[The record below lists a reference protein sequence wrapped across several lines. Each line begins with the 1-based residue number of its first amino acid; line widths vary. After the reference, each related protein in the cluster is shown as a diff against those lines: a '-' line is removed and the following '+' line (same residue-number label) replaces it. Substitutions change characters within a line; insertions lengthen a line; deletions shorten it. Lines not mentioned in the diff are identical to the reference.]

1 MTNAP
6 ALEGSERRVFAV
18 PLVAQVIVDVRTRD
32 LDKPF
37 DYLVPERLDGRI
49 QAGHRVY
56 VPFARQH
63 VQGFVLVVRREER
76 INRDLKEVAAVLDEL
91 PLFSP
96 TLLELAKYMRT
107 RTLCTWLSAL
117 QAMVPGAYRARGVRR
132 YLVRDDG
139 FPVPG
144 DGVIDGEVRDGALW
158 AALRSEPLSFDEVV
172 KKFGASAVLSLEQGL
187 QGGWV
192 AEVVEAQDV
201 VRAKVVPTLEPTL
214 PREPLAAL
222 ADERELRAPR
232 QAALLRALCEAWP
245 RPIELREQGLRPSDA
260 VVRAVVREG
269 WAALGQMQAYRAPV
283 AAALTDHHPRRD
295 LTTYQ
300 ARAVEA
306 ILQKLEESQS
316 GQVGDGAVNSV
327 PTEKLPW
334 IPQTRQRRA
343 QGLVLSGVTGSGKT
357 EVYLQVIEEVLN
369 RGGGAIAL
377 VPEISLTPQMV
388 ARFTSRFGD
397 QVAVLH
403 SSLSAGERR
412 DEWERVRR
420 GEARVVVGARSAVF
434 APVQSLSLVIVDEA
448 HEATYKQEESPH
460 YDAREI
466 ALWRASAEQAAVVFG
481 SATPSMELF
490 HAAQVGALGWVTMPF
505 RVEQQAMPNVAI
517 VDMRDE
523 LKAGNAHLFSAAMR
537 EGLERA
543 VGSGRQALLFLNRR
557 GYASFVLCRQ
567 CGNAAQCPNCDI
579 ALTLH
584 RQGASEW
591 LECHYCEYRE
601 PFASTCAVCG
611 EAAVRPF
618 GVGTEQVEQVVR
630 ELWPS
635 WRVLRMDVDTTRR
648 KGAHR
653 EAVEQ
658 VLAGNVD
665 VLLGTQMI
673 AKGLDFPNLSFVG
686 VVAADTMLNLPD
698 FRAAERTYSLLTQVI
713 GRAGRTGVQGE
724 TVIQTFR
731 PDHFAVRAAA
741 RHDMSGFYAQEME
754 FRRAFAYPPFC
765 ELAVFVA
772 SHEQEPYARG
782 AALRFERELR
792 RGLQTEQ
799 GTVLP
804 AVPSGIRRAKGQFRY
819 QVVVKYVEW
828 QQVQSVLQTALET
841 VSARMRSLGGRC
853 TLDINALRI

>member
-1 MTNAP
+1 M
-6 ALEGSERRVFAV
+6 
-18 PLVAQVIVDVRTRD
+18 PLLAQVIVDVRTRD

-37 DYLVPERLDGRI
+37 DYLVPERLHGRI

-63 VQGFVLVVRREER
+63 VQGFVLAVWREEHLHR
-76 INRDLKEVAAVLDEL
+76 ELKEVAAVLDEL

-117 QAMVPGAYRARGVRR
+117 QSMVPGAYRARGVRR
-132 YLVRDDG
+132 YLVRDDA
-139 FPVPG
+139 FPVPV
-144 DGVIDGEVRDGALW
+144 DEAADEAVPDRVLW
-158 AALRSEPLSFDEVV
+158 TALRSAPLSFDEVV
-172 KKFGASAVLSLEQGL
+172 KKFGPSAVLSLEQGL
-187 QGGWV
+187 HAGWV
-192 AEVVEAQDV
+192 SEVVEAQDV
-201 VRAKVVPTLEPTL
+201 VRAKMVSTLESPL
-214 PREPLAAL
+214 SREQLAGLAA
-222 ADERELRAPR
+222 ERESRAPR
-232 QAALLRALCEAWP
+232 QAALLRALSQGWP
-245 RPIELREQGLRPSDA
+245 QPVELRQLGLRPSDA
-260 VVRAVVREG
+260 AVRAVIREG
-269 WAALGQMQAYRAPV
+269 FAAIGQVQTYRVPL
-283 AAALTDHHPRRD
+283 AAALTDHHPRRE

-306 ILQKLEESQS
+306 ILQKLDESQS
-316 GQVGDGAVNSV
+316 GEVGASAVNSV
-327 PTEKLPW
+327 ATARLPW
-334 IPQTRQRRA
+334 IPQTGQRIA

-357 EVYLQVIEEVLN
+357 EVYLQVIEEALN
-369 RGGGAIAL
+369 RGGGVIAL

-412 DEWERVRR
+412 DEWERVRH

-448 HEATYKQEESPH
+448 HEATYKQDESPH

-466 ALWRASAEQAAVVFG
+466 ALWRAFAEHAVVVFG

-490 HAAQVGALGWVTMPF
+490 HAAQVGVLGWLTMPF
-505 RVEQQAMPNVAI
+505 RVEQQAMPKVAI

-523 LKAGNAHLFSAAMR
+523 LKTGNAHLFSTAMR

-567 CGNAAQCPNCDI
+567 CGNSAQCPNCDI

-601 PFASTCAVCG
+601 PFAATCTVCG

-630 ELWPS
+630 ELWPT

-648 KGAHR
+648 KGAHH

-658 VLAGNVD
+658 VLAGKVD

-741 RHDMSGFYAQEME
+741 RHDMSGFYAEEME
-754 FRRAFAYPPFC
+754 FRRTFAYPPFC

-782 AALRFERELR
+782 AAQRFERELR

-799 GTVLP
+799 VTVLP

-828 QQVQSVLQTALET
+828 EQVQSVLQTALDM
-841 VSARMRSLGGRC
+841 VSSRMRALGGRC